1 MIVWEISIGT
11 IVTLITLLFVA
22 SGFYWKTTFDAK
34 EIKSDVK
41 DIKEDIKIL
50 NQLVIGSAVLTKDV
64 SYLKDRIDLFERR
77 FDKVLEYLRRGGHDL
92 GQT

>member
-1 MIVWEISIGT
+1 MIVWEISLGT

-34 EIKSDVK
+34 EIKGDIK

-77 FDKVLEYLRRGGHDL
+77 FDKVLEYLRKGGHEV
-92 GQT
+92 G